1 MANENDTDAKLGEW
15 QGTGVGGMI
24 RIGHRTSKTK
34 ISMKR
39 WRSSMAVLGMSA
51 AAAVASVASAD
62 TLNPGDDPGP
72 MNWLS
77 GDAPNEE
84 AFVRSSDLTG
94 LMLFAGCDA
103 LDSIPFLAL
112 GAMDFVSAQD
122 KQRLLGFTR
131 EPSNGIVLT
140 VSGTTKDGPFSF
152 RTEGTGFYGTTA
164 VYTFQGAAYAGDFV
178 TAEQL
183 RLLMRANSIT
193 VSARGVEHQFSA
205 HGSARAIGRLNC
217 AGA

>member
-1 MANENDTDAKLGEW
+1 
-15 QGTGVGGMI
+15 
-24 RIGHRTSKTK
+24 
-34 ISMKR
+34 MKY
-39 WRSSMAVLGMSA
+39 WRHFTTALLTAGA
-51 AAAVASVASAD
+51 LASGSIVSAD

-77 GDAPNEE
+77 GDSPDEE
-84 AFVRSSDLTG
+84 AFVRSGDLTG

-103 LDSIPFLAL
+103 LDSMPFLAL